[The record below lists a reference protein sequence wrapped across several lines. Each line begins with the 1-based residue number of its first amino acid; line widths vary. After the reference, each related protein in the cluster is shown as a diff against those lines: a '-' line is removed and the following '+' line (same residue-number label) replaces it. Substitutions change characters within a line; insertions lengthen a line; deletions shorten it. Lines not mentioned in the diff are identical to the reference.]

1 MSEQGA
7 KQVRSWLARER
18 RFERMLE
25 ELRAPKPD
33 TAQNGAC
40 PPPSD

>member
-1 MSEQGA
+1 MSEQGI
-7 KQVRSWLARER
+7 KQVRRWLAKER
-18 RFERMLE
+18 RFERLLE

-40 PPPSD
+40 PPLND